1 MSSFYSHTKFHV
13 SNQLLVPTIIH
24 LSTWTLYLRRC
35 LLMIIIK
42 HILHEMLISGYSDY
56 MLLQCLIVIMSDN
69 VDIDVVAMVLS
80 WTSGNVLIEVI
91 VFS

>member
-1 MSSFYSHTKFHV
+1 
-13 SNQLLVPTIIH
+13 
-24 LSTWTLYLRRC
+24 
-35 LLMIIIK
+35 
-42 HILHEMLISGYSDY
+42 MLISGYSDY